1 MANSNAILNFKEFN
15 YSLVRS
21 GGCIFGTTNH
31 LKIKNVIEFFGK
43 VLQIRILH
51 KDHQGYG
58 YNATFQSYEK
68 KKVAIL
74 GVGYA

>member
-1 MANSNAILNFKEFN
+1 M
-15 YSLVRS
+15 
-21 GGCIFGTTNH
+21 
-31 LKIKNVIEFFGK
+31 
-43 VLQIRILH
+43 LQIRILH

-74 GVGYA
+74 GVGYADGLPRSLSNNSSAFFQKKNYQ